1 MIHGCASMSSAGM
14 WGLRLICRE
23 AGVPMRAR
31 RSQTAGS
38 RLRGNDGRGC
48 GNDVMGVG
56 VVGWLVGM
64 TWWFVGMTWWFVGM
78 TWWFV
83 GVMGWLV
90 GMTWGVRGVYEE
102 LTLFS

>member
-14 WGLRLICRE
+14 WGLRSICRG
-23 AGVPMRAR
+23 AGVPMSAR

-48 GNDVMGVG
+48 GNDV
-56 VVGWLVGM
+56 VVCGNDV
-64 TWWFVGMTWWFVGM
+64 
-78 TWWFV
+78 
-83 GVMGWLV
+83 
-90 GMTWGVRGVYEE
+90 GVRGVYEE